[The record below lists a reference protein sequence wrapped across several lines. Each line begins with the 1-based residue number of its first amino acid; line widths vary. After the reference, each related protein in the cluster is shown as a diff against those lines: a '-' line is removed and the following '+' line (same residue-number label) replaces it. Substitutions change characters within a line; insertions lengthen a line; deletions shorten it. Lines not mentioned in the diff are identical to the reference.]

1 MKRNIRF
8 GISALLVVLL
18 LSMAF
23 MPAVSAK
30 KDTDEGDVGT
40 LATINLGSLYTD
52 GTNNIATATGVGS
65 VLAPAGSNTFT
76 ATWKNVND
84 VNNDGQGAIYT
95 LTVWDANGSPHST
108 THEVDR
114 AGEGTI
120 SVTFN
125 SQGTGD
131 AQYQLYSETNTWFG
145 AIEASDQ
152 YVGDLDYN

>member
-1 MKRNIRF
+1 MKRSK
-8 GISALLVVLL
+8 GIGTLLVAMLLVSMVL
-18 LSMAF
+18 

-30 KDTDEGDVGT
+30 KNTEEGDVGI
-40 LATINLGSLYTD
+40 LATINLGSLFTD
-52 GTNNIATATGVGS
+52 GKNNIATATGVGS
-65 VLAPAGSNTFT
+65 VLAPAGYNTFT

-84 VNNDGQGAIYT
+84 VDNDGQGAIYK
-95 LTVWDANGSPHST
+95 LTVWDANGAPHTT

-120 SVTFN
+120 SVSFN

-131 AQYQLYSETNTWFG
+131 AQYQLYCETNTWFG

-152 YVGDLDYN
+152 YVGDLDYY